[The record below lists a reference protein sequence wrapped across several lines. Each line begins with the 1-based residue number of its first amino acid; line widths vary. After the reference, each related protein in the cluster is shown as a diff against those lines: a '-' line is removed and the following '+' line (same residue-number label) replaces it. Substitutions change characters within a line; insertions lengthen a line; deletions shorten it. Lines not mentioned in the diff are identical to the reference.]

1 MKKVLSYNLDA
12 SLRTVIHCLITNALI
27 AFSILIYSGT
37 SHFHLFFTSTLGVD
51 LIVLQI
57 LKDMSVFF
65 QLKFI
70 QVVSSQ
76 KNRKAESLNDRKP
89 ETQKTEN

>member
-51 LIVLQI
+51 LIVLQYE
-57 LKDMSVFF
+57 MSVFF